1 MRIILFLIVMCIFLS
16 PYGSSAMEVDHPR
29 DDVHVLFEKGQSCMR
44 DSNWM
49 DALGYFTDMIPYY
62 KQNEKREKPEQ
73 LLFAKAF
80 SAAGNICQLGE
91 QYIQALDFYI
101 LGLEAAENS
110 GDNSLYDRC
119 LGNIGNIYMLFKDY
133 ENALLYYNK
142 GYNRCVSKND
152 SDRQVTFLT
161 NIISAYCYMNQP
173 DKAKECYLKL
183 ASIPVRD
190 TEMQTFYNLINQALI
205 AQTEKNYSGAVYFH
219 EKALEYAH
227 LRVLDERFI
236 VAEYRELS
244 MVYRAKGELKR
255 AIEYLLKGEQIATKK
270 GYTMQKAECYK
281 LLSELYAQSVDS
293 GLASHY
299 RTLYVSFSDSINQR
313 EYNKVKNKLVRYE
326 EQQNNSY
333 IGKLSERINMQRWII
348 VFVSVCFMLVLALI
362 IYIFRQN
369 RKLQHAYQTLFN
381 RNSELIDSDRKY
393 KQTQMKYL
401 AVSEELNRYRQEE
414 AKAKNEENAEAK
426 NEEQADKKLPLV
438 LSSEH
443 SERLLEDILRIMEDG
458 HSIYN
463 PEFSLNH
470 LAKLVNSNTKYVS
483 WIINDTYNKNF
494 RTFLN
499 EYRIREASKR
509 LLNTEKYGSFT
520 IQAIAEDVGFKSVT
534 NFVVAFKKNV
544 GITPS
549 LYQKMARK
557 EVEEEEPE
565 C

>member
-16 PYGSSAMEVDHPR
+16 PYGYSAMEVDHLG

-414 AKAKNEENAEAK
+414 AEAKNEENAEAK

-534 NFVVAFKKNV
+534 NFVVAFKKNI